1 MDSRLQEDISMRLNV
16 GIDGPV
22 GAGKSTVADA
32 VAAKLGILHLDTGA
46 MYRAL
51 GLTALRRNMDVQ
63 DEQAIVDLCNSLN
76 FAVTHEADGQHTFV
90 EGEDVTGLIRT
101 QEVGMAA
108 STVSRY
114 AEVRKA
120 MVRLQQKLAS
130 ETDMLLDGRDICTTV
145 LPDATAKIYLTASA
159 EERARRRYLELQK
172 KNSTETFEQVLEEVI
187 KRDEQDMN
195 RPVEPLRQAEDAVLV
210 DSTNLTF
217 DEVVDTILRIVE
229 EKRHG

>member
-1 MDSRLQEDISMRLNV
+1 MRLNV

-63 DEQAIVDLCNSLN
+63 DEQAIVALCNSLN

-114 AEVRKA
+114 ADVRKA

-145 LPDATAKIYLTASA
+145 LPNATAKIYLTASA
-159 EERARRRYLELQK
+159 EERARRRFLELQK
-172 KNSTETFEQVLEEVI
+172 KNSSETFEQVLEEVI

-217 DEVVDTILRIVE
+217 DEVVDTILKIVE
-229 EKRHG
+229 EKRRG

>member
-1 MDSRLQEDISMRLNV
+1 MRLNI

-32 VAAKLGILHLDTGA
+32 VAARLGILHLDTGA

-51 GLTALRRNMDVQ
+51 GLTAIRRGIDVQ
-63 DEQAIVDLCNSLN
+63 DEPAIVDLCKKLDIS
-76 FAVTHEADGQHTFV
+76 VSHEADGQHTFA

-101 QEVGMAA
+101 QEVSMAA

-114 AEVRKA
+114 AEVRKE
-120 MVRLQQKLAS
+120 MVRIQQRLAA

-145 LPDATAKIYLTASA
+145 LPAATAKIYLTADA
-159 EERARRRYLELQK
+159 EERARRRWLELQEK
-172 KNSTETFEQVLEEVI
+172 GMPDTFEEVLKAV
-187 KRDEQDMN
+187 KDRDYQDMN

-210 DSTNLTF
+210 DSTRLTF
-217 DEVVDTILRIVE
+217 DEVVEKILSIVE
-229 EKRHG
+229 EKQHG

>member
-1 MDSRLQEDISMRLNV
+1 MRLNI

-32 VAAKLGILHLDTGA
+32 VAARLGILHLDTGA

-51 GLTALRRNMDVQ
+51 GLTALRRGIDVQ
-63 DEQAIVDLCNSLN
+63 DEQAIVALCRSLKYT
-76 FAVTHEADGQHTFV
+76 VSHEADGQHTFV
-90 EGEDVTGLIRT
+90 DGEDLTGLIRT

-114 AEVRKA
+114 AEVRRE
-120 MVRLQQKLAS
+120 MVRLQQQLAA

-145 LPDATAKIYLTASA
+145 LPNATAKIYLTASA
-159 EERARRRYLELQK
+159 EERARRRYTELQK
-172 KNSTETFEQVLEEVI
+172 KGSPETFEQVLEEVK
-187 KRDEQDMN
+187 KRDDQDMN

-210 DSTNLTF
+210 DSTNLGF
-217 DEVVDTILRIVE
+217 DEVVDAILQIVE

>member
-1 MDSRLQEDISMRLNV
+1 MRLNI

-32 VAAKLGILHLDTGA
+32 VAARLGILHLDTGA
-46 MYRAL
+46 MYRGL
-51 GLTALRRNMDVQ
+51 GLTALRREIDVQ
-63 DEQAIVDLCNSLN
+63 DEQAIIDLCNSLK
-76 FAVTHEADGQHTFV
+76 FTVRHETDGQHTYV
-90 EGEDVTGLIRT
+90 DGEDLTGLIRT

-120 MVRLQQKLAS
+120 MVRLQQELAA

-145 LPDATAKIYLTASA
+145 LPKATAKIYLTASA
-159 EERARRRYLELQK
+159 EERARRRWLELQK
-172 KNSTETFEQVLEEVI
+172 KGSEETLEQVLEEVRA
-187 KRDEQDMN
+187 RDEQDMN

-210 DSTNLTF
+210 DSTNLSF
-217 DEVVDTILRIVE
+217 DEVVDAIIAIVE